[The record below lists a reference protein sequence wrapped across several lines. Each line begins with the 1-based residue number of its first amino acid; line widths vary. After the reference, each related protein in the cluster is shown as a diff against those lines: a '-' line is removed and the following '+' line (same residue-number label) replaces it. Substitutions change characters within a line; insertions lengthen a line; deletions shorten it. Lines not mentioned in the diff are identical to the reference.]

1 MQQHRRF
8 LLPVTALTSVA
19 LLAACGGSPT
29 STSGGDGGGGGA
41 ETREDTDL
49 AVAAKEVYDRFNGL
63 TGQERTDELVACA
76 EEEGQLN
83 VYTSN
88 TDMEDLIEGFTD
100 EYDIEVNNYRAQSET
115 VLQRLLQ
122 EDEAGYYGADIF
134 ETNALELGVASAEG
148 LLYPYQSELR
158 DQVREEG
165 RQNENWT
172 ATRFNVFVVGWN
184 TDKVAPGEEPT
195 SLEELAEPEW
205 KGRVSMEVSD
215 VDWFTALH
223 DYYVEEQGMSEE
235 EFTDLMTRLAA
246 NSQIAKGHTT
256 QGELLSAG
264 QFDITVS
271 SYSHTIDKAANED
284 GAPVAW
290 RPANGAPIQP
300 LVVRPNGI
308 GLVKTATNPC
318 AATLFV
324 DYELTGG
331 QDVFRE
337 AFRIGSI
344 PVEGEDPLEGLETY
358 PVPEDK
364 LLVES
369 DQWNKAYEDV
379 VRNGQSLE

>member
-1 MQQHRRF
+1 MQHR
-8 LLPVTALTSVA
+8 LLAPLAAVATAA

-29 STSGGDGGGGGA
+29 SSSSSEGGST
-41 ETREDTDL
+41 EREDTDL
-49 AVAAKEVYDRFNGL
+49 AVAAAEVYDKFNEM

-88 TDMEDLIEGFTD
+88 TDMEDLIDGFTD

-122 EDEAGYYGADIF
+122 EDEAAYYGADIF
-134 ETNALELGVASAEG
+134 ETNALELGVAADEG
-148 LLYPYQSELR
+148 LLYPYTSELR

-165 RQNENWT
+165 RQSEEWT
-172 ATRFNVFVVGWN
+172 ATRFNAFVIGWN
-184 TDKVAPGEEPT
+184 TDAVKPGEEPT
-195 SLEELAEPEW
+195 SLEELAGPEW

-223 DYYVEEQGMSEE
+223 DYYVEEQGMAEE
-235 EFTDLMTRLAA
+235 EFTDLMTRLAS

-290 RPANGAPIQP
+290 RPANGDPIQP
-300 LVVRPNGI
+300 IVVRPNGI

-324 DYELTGG
+324 DFELTGG
-331 QDVFRE
+331 QDIFRE

-344 PVEGEDPLEGLETY
+344 PVEGGEDPLAGLETY
-358 PVPEDK
+358 PVPEQK
-364 LLVES
+364 LLDES
-369 DQWNKAYEDV
+369 DEWNKAYEDV
-379 VRNGQSLE
+379 VRNGQALE